1 LAILADESGQT
12 ATDPKAKG
20 KMLEVSLILHSTIL
34 ILKK

>member
-1 LAILADESGQT
+1 LAILADEWT
-12 ATDPKAKG
+12 TTTDPKAKG